1 MPGFKDWISAAR
13 PRTLPLAVSGLALG
27 NFIAAFH
34 GRHSWAITI
43 GSILTATFL
52 QILSNLAN
60 DYGDFVNG
68 ADNEE
73 RLGPER
79 TVQSGKISISQM
91 KAAIGLFIGL
101 SLIAGIALLWFASE
115 HVDILQLLMMLG
127 LGLLAI
133 GAAIKYTATKS
144 PYGYKGFGDL
154 AVFIFFGLLAV
165 MGSYYLQTGVLD
177 WSLLLPAS
185 GFGLLSTGVLNLNN
199 LRDIENDEAV
209 GKITIAVRLGL
220 DQGKKYHF
228 LLMAL
233 AAILFILFAF
243 ICYSVIYQYLFL
255 IPLAL
260 LLGHS
265 VKVQNRKTY
274 AELNPLLKELAL
286 SSSLIAISFGIG
298 LII

>member
-1 MPGFKDWISAAR
+1 MPAFKDWVSAAR

-27 NFIAAFH
+27 NFIAAFY
-34 GRHSWAITI
+34 GQHSWVITI

-68 ADNEE
+68 ADNED
-73 RLGPER
+73 RVGPER
-79 TVQSGKISISQM
+79 AVQSGRISIPVM
-91 KAAIGLFIGL
+91 RRAIGIFMAL
-101 SLIAGIALLWFASE
+101 SLASGVVLLWAASNN
-115 HVDILQLLMMLG
+115 VDLVQLLVMLAF
-127 LGLLAI
+127 GLLAI

-144 PYGYKGFGDL
+144 PYGYKGYGDL

-165 MGSYYLQTGVLD
+165 MGSYYLQTGALP
-177 WSLLLPAS
+177 WTLLLPAS
-185 GFGLLSTGVLNLNN
+185 GFGFLSTGVLNLNN
-199 LRDIENDEAV
+199 LRDIENDKAV

-220 DQGKKYHF
+220 DRGKKYHF
-228 LLMAL
+228 VLMA
-233 AAILFILFAF
+233 AAAVLFILFAL

-265 VKVQNRKTY
+265 VKVHKRKTY
-274 AELNPLLKELAL
+274 AEFNPLLKELAL